1 MSTLPS
7 PVNSPGSTHT
17 GLAVVGQ
24 HDGEVVDVNFA
35 VEIGVAGQN
44 RFDAPAGTVELHV
57 IPKPF
62 AG

>member
-7 PVNSPGSTHT
+7 PVKSPVVHAHA

-24 HDGEVVDVNFA
+24 HDGQVVDVHFA
-35 VEIGVAGQN
+35 VQIGVAGQD

-57 IPKPF
+57 IPT